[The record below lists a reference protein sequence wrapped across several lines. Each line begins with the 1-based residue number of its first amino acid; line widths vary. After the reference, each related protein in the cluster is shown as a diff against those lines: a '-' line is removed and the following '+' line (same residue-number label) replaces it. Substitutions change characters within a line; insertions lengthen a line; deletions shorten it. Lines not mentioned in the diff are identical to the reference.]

1 MTAVREA
8 IPAVPA
14 VPDPAAPPIRTAR
27 VVGVR
32 GRLILGPSDVLAEDV
47 RRLPPA
53 LKWRT
58 EVRRPEH
65 R

>member
-8 IPAVPA
+8 IPAVR
-14 VPDPAAPPIRTAR
+14 VPEPAPPVRTAR

-58 EVRRPEH
+58 AARRPEH

>member
-1 MTAVREA
+1 MTAVRDAVRVPE
-8 IPAVPA
+8 PARPVH
-14 VPDPAAPPIRTAR
+14 TAR

-58 EVRRPEH
+58 QARRPEH

>member
-1 MTAVREA
+1 MTAVRET
-8 IPAVPA
+8 PRAVGP
-14 VPDPAAPPIRTAR
+14 VPERAQPVRTAR

-32 GRLILGPSDVLAEDV
+32 GRLILGPSDVLADDV

-58 EVRRPEH
+58 EARRPAH

>member
-1 MTAVREA
+1 MTAVPEA
-8 IPAVPA
+8 IAAVR
-14 VPDPAAPPIRTAR
+14 VPEPTPPIRTAR

-58 EVRRPEH
+58 GARRPEH

>member
-1 MTAVREA
+1 MTAVREE
-8 IPAVPA
+8 IPAVR
-14 VPDPAAPPIRTAR
+14 VPEPAPPIRTAR

-53 LKWRT
+53 VEWRT
-58 EVRRPEH
+58 GARRPEL